1 MRMLLALL
9 LGLYLAWPARAADSG
24 PVLLL
29 PGLPAPA
36 AEAAPGPRCA
46 DFLDEAGLRPE
57 GLEYLFCRPATDP
70 RTGRRTLTARYRVP
84 GPQAAAVEAALRG
97 RTGMAALERQAGIWQ
112 LPEGGEGRFVL
123 RRSAGEARPVGTL
136 PEGLSG
142 GGAAVPS
149 VAGGPDPAARKGPLM
164 AQAPPLWTVPLP
176 GRMPPVRRG
185 RMRPLRRVLPL
196 PGRPA
201 R

>member
-24 PVLLL
+24 PVLFL

-70 RTGRRTLTARYRVP
+70 RTGRRALTARYRVP

-112 LPEGGEGRFVL
+112 LPEGGQGRPVPSGRCRRVFPGAGRPSRPLPGALTL
-123 RRSAGEARPVGTL
+123 RR
-136 PEGLSG
+136 
-142 GGAAVPS
+142 
-149 VAGGPDPAARKGPLM
+149 RKGPLM

-185 RMRPLRRVLPL
+185 RMRPLWRVLPL

>member
-24 PVLLL
+24 PVLFL

-70 RTGRRTLTARYRVP
+70 RTGRRALTARYRVP
-84 GPQAAAVEAALRG
+84 GPGKGVSSCGGAQGRPVPSGRCRRVFPGAGRPSRPLPGAL
-97 RTGMAALERQAGIWQ
+97 T
-112 LPEGGEGRFVL
+112 L
-123 RRSAGEARPVGTL
+123 RR
-136 PEGLSG
+136 
-142 GGAAVPS
+142 
-149 VAGGPDPAARKGPLM
+149 RKGPLM

-185 RMRPLRRVLPL
+185 RMRPLWRVLPL

>member
-57 GLEYLFCRPATDP
+57 GLE
-70 RTGRRTLTARYRVP
+70 
-84 GPQAAAVEAALRG
+84 
-97 RTGMAALERQAGIWQ
+97 
-112 LPEGGEGRFVL
+112 
-123 RRSAGEARPVGTL
+123 
-136 PEGLSG
+136 
-142 GGAAVPS
+142 
-149 VAGGPDPAARKGPLM
+149 
-164 AQAPPLWTVPLP
+164 
-176 GRMPPVRRG
+176 
-185 RMRPLRRVLPL
+185 
-196 PGRPA
+196 
-201 R
+201 

>member
-9 LGLYLAWPARAADSG
+9 LGLYLSWPARAADSG

-112 LPEGGEGRFVL
+112 LPGAGRSSRPL
-123 RRSAGEARPVGTL
+123 PGALTPRR
-136 PEGLSG
+136 
-142 GGAAVPS
+142 
-149 VAGGPDPAARKGPLM
+149 RKGPLM

-176 GRMPPVRRG
+176 GR
-185 RMRPLRRVLPL
+185 
-196 PGRPA
+196 PA

>member
-24 PVLLL
+24 PVLFL

-70 RTGRRTLTARYRVP
+70 RTGRRALTARYRVP

-136 PEGLSG
+136 PEGLSRPLP
-142 GGAAVPS
+142 GALTLRR
-149 VAGGPDPAARKGPLM
+149 RKGPLM

-185 RMRPLRRVLPL
+185 RMRPLWRVLPL

>member
-84 GPQAAAVEAALRG
+84 GAGRPSRPLPGAL
-97 RTGMAALERQAGIWQ
+97 T
-112 LPEGGEGRFVL
+112 P
-123 RRSAGEARPVGTL
+123 RR
-136 PEGLSG
+136 
-142 GGAAVPS
+142 
-149 VAGGPDPAARKGPLM
+149 RKEPRM

-176 GRMPPVRRG
+176 G